1 MHIADRRHKA
11 NGILAAL
18 PDEELAR
25 IRSRFERVELP
36 LGSVIHEPNAPL
48 KYVYFPLS
56 GIISLLNLMEDGSCG
71 EISVIGNEGVES
83 VVLFMGGERS
93 PNRGVVQGELTAIR
107 LPARVVKE
115 EFARGGALQRLLLR
129 YTQALMV
136 QMGQTVVCNRHHTV
150 DKQLCRWLLLS
161 FDRMGSDHLVMTQEL
176 IANMLGV
183 RREGVTCAARK
194 LQEAGLIKYS
204 RGHITLLDRDGMEER
219 ACECY
224 RVVRQEYDRLLGAY
238 C

>member
-1 MHIADRRHKA
+1 MRIADRRHVA
-11 NGILAAL
+11 NGILAGL
-18 PDEELAR
+18 PENELAR
-25 IRSRFERVELP
+25 IRPRFERVDLP
-36 LGSVIHEPNAPL
+36 LGSVVHEPNAPL
-48 KYVYFPLS
+48 KHVYFPLS
-56 GIISLLNLMEDGSCG
+56 GIISLLNIMEDGSCG
-71 EISVIGNEGVES
+71 EVAVIGNEGVES

-93 PNRGVVQGELTAIR
+93 PSRGVVQGDLSAIR
-107 LPARVVKE
+107 LPARAVKE

-161 FDRMGSDHLVMTQEL
+161 FDRMKSDHLMMTQEL

-183 RREGVTCAARK
+183 RREGVTCAARR
-194 LQEAGLIKYS
+194 LQEDGLIQYS
-204 RGHITLLDRDGMEER
+204 RGHITLVDRPGLEQR

-224 RVVRQEYDRLLGAY
+224 HVVRREYDRLLGAY
-238 C
+238 T